1 MAIDEM
7 QDAVMGAAEAEIFE
21 DGVGVAGE
29 IAVGEEQQLGEF
41 QKLRLGH
48 GSAFARRAAI
58 PPKLGFGRFLVLRQR
73 LI

>member
-1 MAIDEM
+1 M
-7 QDAVMGAAEAEIFE
+7 QHPVVGAAEAEIFE

-29 IAVGEEQQLGEF
+29 IAISKEQQLGEL
-41 QKLRLGH
+41 QKLRLRH
-48 GSAFARRAAI
+48 GSAFARGPAI